1 VVETAS
7 AEGLRLIGHHD
18 LGGHGDG
25 MQVLRDGD
33 ALFVGHFGTS
43 GMGTSIL
50 DVTDRTA
57 PKLMRQWP
65 APPNT
70 HTHKVQVADG
80 LLLVNHEVFPYGS
93 DPPPGDRSAGLAV
106 YRLDDPFAPA
116 LAGFWESTGRGVH
129 RIVWTG
135 GRHAN
140 LSATPEGFDDRIWV
154 IVDLHDPAR
163 PVEAGRWWWTCLPLP
178 GRRLVVAT
186 DEQLHAGPDAPERRI
201 RVVDVAD
208 PARPQVLARCP
219 APDRAYRQAGLRFG
233 PHNLHENRPGT
244 YTSERLVF
252 ATYFNAGLRVYDLED
267 PARPRELAYWVPRP
281 APGQVAAQSNDL
293 LVDGDGLVYV
303 TDRVGGGLAIL
314 EPEPWL
320 AALMDRSRTNP

>member
-1 VVETAS
+1 
-7 AEGLRLIGHHD
+7 
-18 LGGHGDG
+18 

-135 GRHAN
+135 GRQ
-140 LSATPEGFDDRIWV
+140 
-154 IVDLHDPAR
+154 
-163 PVEAGRWWWTCLPLP
+163 AGG
-178 GRRLVVAT
+178 GRALVVAGPAARRRRAP
-186 DEQLHAGPDAPERRI
+186 DLAGGP
-201 RVVDVAD
+201 AD
-208 PARPQVLARCP
+208 RGPPRAAGRPARLSRL
-219 APDRAYRQAGLRFG
+219 RRRQPGGAGRL
-233 PHNLHENRPGT
+233 RPGPA
-244 YTSERLVF
+244 E
-252 ATYFNAGLRVYDLED
+252 AGEQ
-267 PARPRELAYWVPRP
+267 PALGRRRHPHLPAAAGP
-281 APGQVAAQSNDL
+281 APGRGHRRAAP
-293 LVDGDGLVYV
+293 
-303 TDRVGGGLAIL
+303 RR
-314 EPEPWL
+314 P
-320 AALMDRSRTNP
+320 